1 LELSKLLERL
11 EREAGQTHESH
22 RQKVE
27 KWLRF
32 VAYWKTVWQHVG
44 VEHYKIS
51 DSWAWPSNV
60 YTPRAR
66 GKHNGGSSM
75 GFMGSFF
82 AGHTAAHGRLVA
94 SGFQQRGSSSASS
107 LLV

>member
-1 LELSKLLERL
+1 MELSKLLERL

-44 VEHYKIS
+44 VEHNYKIS

-82 AGHTAAHGRLVA
+82 AGHTAAPLP
-94 SGFQQRGSSSASS
+94 FPQ
-107 LLV
+107 